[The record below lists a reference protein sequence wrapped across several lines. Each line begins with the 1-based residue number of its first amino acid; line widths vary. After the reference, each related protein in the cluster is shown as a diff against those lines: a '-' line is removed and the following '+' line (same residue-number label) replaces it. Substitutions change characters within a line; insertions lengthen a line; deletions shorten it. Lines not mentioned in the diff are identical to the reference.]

1 MANLF
6 LKQSKQYA
14 VGRPGYPEKLFQ
26 FIASKAAAHDL
37 AWDVGTGTG
46 QAARSLAEIFKNVV
60 ATDTSQAQLECAT
73 KLPNV
78 RYVHTS
84 AVLTIPEIEQKVLAP
99 KSSVDLVTI
108 AQALHWFDLP
118 SFYEQVKWVLKKP
131 NGVIAA
137 WCYTL
142 PRVNNN
148 VDTLFDRFYSIDVEP
163 YWEPP
168 RKLVDN
174 KYSTI
179 DFPFEPVSGE
189 VSTGPFEFAAETLM
203 GLDDFFT
210 YLRSWSAYQ
219 TAKDK
224 GVELL
229 NEDVMEQ
236 FKQAWNVDGGDGQ
249 KKERSD
255 ELDMYL
261 SRKHDEVLEST
272 LEPGTYRKTESLV
285 IVDGFAVEITE
296 DQASKLNRW

>member
-1 MANLF
+1 MADLF

-26 FIASKAAAHDL
+26 FIASKAPAHDL

-46 QAARSLAEIFKNVV
+46 QAARSLAEIYKNVV
-60 ATDTSQAQLECAT
+60 ATDTSQTQLECAP

-142 PRVNNN
+142 PRINNN
-148 VDTLFDRFYSIDVEP
+148 VDTLFGRFYSIDVEP

-189 VSTGPFEFAAETLM
+189 GSTGPFEFAAETLM

-210 YLRSWSAYQ
+210 YLRSWSGYQ

-249 KKERSD
+249 KVVNYTI
-255 ELDMYL
+255 YL
-261 SRKHDEVLEST
+261 RIGRV
-272 LEPGTYRKTESLV
+272 G
-285 IVDGFAVEITE
+285 
-296 DQASKLNRW
+296 N